1 MAKKRITLTK
11 EILADILEK
20 NPNKTLSQVVEILN
34 KGTPSIKYVTPG
46 LDKGNEPNLDEIKK
60 TIKLVNQ
67 LGYQG
72 AAKKLKKNYPAVY
85 AIYNKYK
92 DGIPKKK
99 PSTAGKEFTN
109 TRLAYHARQFGL
121 NDKILGGTINRQIFS
136 QLDPKQAKN
145 IKGYLEELVK
155 SDGKV
160 KVSAST
166 STNSSM

>member
-1 MAKKRITLTK
+1 MLERINFYDGGVVTLAKNLSDQAKKRITLTK

-72 AAKKLKKNYPAVY
+72 AAKKLKK
-85 AIYNKYK
+85 I
-92 DGIPKKK
+92 ILL
-99 PSTAGKEFTN
+99 FT
-109 TRLAYHARQFGL
+109 LF
-121 NDKILGGTINRQIFS
+121 TINIKMGYQKKNHLQQVKNLLI
-136 QLDPKQAKN
+136 LD
-145 IKGYLEELVK
+145 
-155 SDGKV
+155 
-160 KVSAST
+160 
-166 STNSSM
+166 